1 MDRVVLMGA
10 LLFSG
15 ILLHMGD
22 ATAPIIPANTT
33 NTTTTTAS
41 TPANTTTAHTTNT
54 TTTTASTPANTTTA
68 HTTANTTTAHTTA
81 NTTTAHTTA
90 NTTTA
95 HTTANTTTAHTTAN
109 TTTAHTT
116 ANTTTAHT
124 TTAHTT
130 NTTTPFIPTLPPKPS
145 PPTTG
150 NYSVKTGNN
159 TCIKALM
166 GLELELDFS
175 AQDHRYFNVE
185 PNSSRTAVT
194 GTCGANKAN
203 LNLTFPE
210 GSINFMFVKEEHIY
224 YISEVSVRYKLSP
237 SIIWY
242 GNASNQK
249 LFKTDNRYAVTC
261 KHAPAI
267 KLSSSM
273 SLVMTDV
280 KLQAFGINNNTFG
293 KESTCSADYNV
304 IAPAIAVTVVV
315 VIILGLIMYAVYLK
329 IKSSGYQRI

>member
-68 HTTANTTTAHTTA
+68 HTTT

-175 AQDHRYFNVE
+175 AQDQRYFNVE

-210 GSINFMFVKEEHIY
+210 GSINFMFVKEEHSY

-329 IKSSGYQRI
+329 IRSSGYQRI